1 MKNEADRVKRWRER
15 QKSEG
20 KVSITVLLS
29 HESRAILAEEKE
41 KTGESYAVI
50 VEKALQTF
58 KKQGYRLQPL
68 KSFSKREEIFAK
80 SSTREPQKPVM
91 SATERESKGQQ
102 KILIDDL
109 ANYPS
114 LENIEREQA
123 AKNQSGLYDLKFKEG
138 LVSRLFRSSGSPIG
152 RKKKWFK

>member
-1 MKNEADRVKRWRER
+1 MKKEADRVKRWRER

-29 HESRAILAEEKE
+29 DEARAILAEEKE

-58 KKQGYRLQPL
+58 KKQGYRLQSL

-80 SSTREPQKPVM
+80 SSTREPEKPAM
-91 SATERESKGQQ
+91 STTERESKGQQ

-109 ANYPS
+109 ANYPN
-114 LENIEREQA
+114 LENIAREQA